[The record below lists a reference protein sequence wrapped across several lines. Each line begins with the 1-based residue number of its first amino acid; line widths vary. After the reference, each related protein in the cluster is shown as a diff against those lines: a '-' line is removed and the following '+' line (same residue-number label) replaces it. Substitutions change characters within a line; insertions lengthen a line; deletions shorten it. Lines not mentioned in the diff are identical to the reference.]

1 MLKHFSATFGTYAEM
16 HMALVTYNL
25 VPWCPHFVQAI
36 GRIAACGEPAG
47 DVLHLEVNREAFQM
61 VAELRAADQL
71 VMRARSPIAGDSDRP
86 CRVVANCFE
95 PVRDQPHTVPCPA
108 LLGYQSG
115 VHPALHEFANAKMGG
130 QLDVFDVLEIS
141 DHFGLL

>member
-36 GRIAACGEPAG
+36 GRIAARGEPAG
-47 DVLHLEVNREAFQM
+47 DVLHLEVNREAFEM

-71 VMRARSPIAGDSDRP
+71 VMRARSPIAGDPDRP
-86 CRVVANCFE
+86 CCVVANCFQS
-95 PVRDQPHTVPCPA
+95 VSDQPHAVPCPA
-108 LLGYQSG
+108 LLGSQG
-115 VHPALHEFANAKMGG
+115 RVDPALNEFANAKMGG
-130 QLDVFDVLEIS
+130 QLDVFDSLEIV